1 MSNLVTR
8 TQTDKTVNLNSN
20 NITEQDQPLQQQ
32 THPAEMSH
40 DHIDGSMSD
49 EALVNLAKS
58 GNKAAFKAIYQ
69 RHQGR
74 VYAISF
80 RLSGSHDHADEI
92 CQDCFV
98 RLWQKLDQFNG
109 ESQFTTWLHKLCV
122 HQAIN
127 SMKAKQRFWHRFL
140 PNSDVAE
147 DPELHASE
155 HHEYHRLDKL
165 IMQLPERTRVVFVL
179 SAIEGYQH
187 QEIAEMLN
195 IAVGTSKTQYHR
207 AKQMLQEMLS

>member
-8 TQTDKTVNLNSN
+8 TQTDKTVNLNSS
-20 NITEQDQPLQQQ
+20 NITEHDQPLQQQ
-32 THPAEMSH
+32 TLTAETSH
-40 DHIDGSMSD
+40 DHIDGPMSD
-49 EALVNLAKS
+49 EALVNQVKS
-58 GNKAAFKAIYQ
+58 GNKAAFKALYQ

-109 ESQFTTWLHKLCV
+109 ESQFTTWLHKLSV

-140 PNSDVAE
+140 PDSNIAE
-147 DPELHASE
+147 ENEQDSSQQY
-155 HHEYHRLDKL
+155 EYHRLDKL
-165 IMQLPERTRVVFVL
+165 IMKLPERTRVVFVL

-187 QEIAEMLN
+187 QEIAQILN
-195 IAVGTSKTQYHR
+195 IAVGTSKAQYHR

>member
-1 MSNLVTR
+1 MSNLVTH
-8 TQTDKTVNLNSN
+8 TQTDKTVNLNTN
-20 NITEQDQPLQQQ
+20 NITDIAPTLQ
-32 THPAEMSH
+32 ANANEVNAA
-40 DHIDGSMSD
+40 IDGNTPD
-49 EALVNLAKS
+49 EQLVAQAFD
-58 GNKAAFKAIYQ
+58 GNKIAFKQLYQ

-74 VYAISF
+74 VYAICF

-98 RLWQKLDQFNG
+98 RLWQKLGQFNG
-109 ESQFTTWLHKLCV
+109 ESQFSTWLHKLCV

-140 PNSDVAE
+140 PESNLTEHAE
-147 DPELHASE
+147 QQTSTHY
-155 HHEYHRLDKL
+155 EYHRLDKL
-165 IMQLPERTRVVFVL
+165 ILTLPERTRVVFVL

-195 IAVGTSKTQYHR
+195 IAVGTSKAQYHR
-207 AKQMLQEMLS
+207 AKQMLQDMLV